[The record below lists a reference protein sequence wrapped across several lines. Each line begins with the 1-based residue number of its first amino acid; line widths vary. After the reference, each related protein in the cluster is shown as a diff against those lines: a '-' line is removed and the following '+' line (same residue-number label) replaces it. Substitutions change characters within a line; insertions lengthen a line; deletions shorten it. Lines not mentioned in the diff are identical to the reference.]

1 MSVHPLFMQL
11 LIPRGRDWPVTMTG
25 AGDGACGIARSPLD
39 KPILRSGVP

>member
-11 LIPRGRDWPVTMTG
+11 LMRRRDWPVTKTG
-25 AGDGACGIARSPLD
+25 AGDGASGIARSLLD